1 MLTCHYKHL
10 PNFVRQCYAH
20 LASMASIIPN
30 RTIIIG
36 MIVKL
41 QMPIN
46 LELINEFDCR
56 LIEEFTQCR
65 SFLSG
70 CRFFPSGCRTHM
82 SWEIADDVNLIRMPK
97 RKKTLISNGVGKPLA
112 NSLVGLQKTT

>member
-1 MLTCHYKHL
+1 
-10 PNFVRQCYAH
+10 
-20 LASMASIIPN
+20 
-30 RTIIIG
+30 

-46 LELINEFDCR
+46 LELIDEFDCR

-70 CRFFPSGCRTHM
+70 CRTHM
-82 SWEIADDVNLIRMPK
+82 SREIADDVNLIRMPK